1 MHSILSDLELVQ
13 PGGKGVSP
21 AVHFFDSSLDTWV
34 KMKVDSVIELTKPS
48 QKLFFK
54 GVNITLY
61 PHFNHHFGAALVH
74 EANPYVSLSQERTYV
89 RQTQTNKKAH
99 ALDTLDALL
108 ELSSDEDSNNPP
120 PAPSPQKCHTQST
133 QPLPRSQKLRC
144 DSGTCWLVSE

>member
-1 MHSILSDLELVQ
+1 MHSVLSDLELVQ
-13 PGGKGVSP
+13 PGGEGVSP

-54 GVNITLY
+54 GVNVTSY
-61 PHFNHHFGAALVH
+61 PCFDHYFGAASAR
-74 EANPYVSLSQERTYV
+74 EANPCVSLSQERTYV
-89 RQTQTNKKAH
+89 KQTQTNKKART
-99 ALDTLDALL
+99 LDTLDALL

-120 PAPSPQKCHTQST
+120 PAPSPQKRRTQST